1 MCGYPQLVTQVHVL
15 NAEGLQGP
23 DSNGGQFLDA
33 GRTRV
38 SSPPPLVSPVS
49 VLHRYPSAVD
59 PYVIITCEGERVRS
73 PVQKDARSPNFD
85 IKGLFYRKKPKE
97 GIHVE
102 VSVCS
107 PHPSHLHCQRNLL
120 KGGRKTPSSLAVPK
134 LMRTFSFPS
143 SCF

>member
-1 MCGYPQLVTQVHVL
+1 M
-15 NAEGLQGP
+15 
-23 DSNGGQFLDA
+23 
-33 GRTRV
+33 
-38 SSPPPLVSPVS
+38 
-49 VLHRYPSAVD
+49 D

-107 PHPSHLHCQRNLL
+107 PAPVAPSLSEKPADRRRGKPLI
-120 KGGRKTPSSLAVPK
+120 
-134 LMRTFSFPS
+134 
-143 SCF
+143 

>member
-23 DSNGGQFLDA
+23 DSNGGELPDACFPRSCWFFSSSHPIFLCN
-33 GRTRV
+33 RR
-38 SSPPPLVSPVS
+38 
-49 VLHRYPSAVD
+49 PSAVD
-59 PYVIITCEGERVRS
+59 PYVVITCEGERVRS

-102 VSVCS
+102 VSALIFS
-107 PHPSHLHCQRNLL
+107 
-120 KGGRKTPSSLAVPK
+120 
-134 LMRTFSFPS
+134 RT
-143 SCF
+143 

>member
-23 DSNGGQFLDA
+23 DSNGGEFPDA

-38 SSPPPLVSPVS
+38 SCGVISPPSHLTVFR
-49 VLHRYPSAVD
+49 RYPSAVD

-107 PHPSHLHCQRNLL
+107 LHPPHLHCQRNLL
-120 KGGRKTPSSLAVPK
+120 KGGRKKIPHL
-134 LMRTFSFPS
+134 
-143 SCF
+143 